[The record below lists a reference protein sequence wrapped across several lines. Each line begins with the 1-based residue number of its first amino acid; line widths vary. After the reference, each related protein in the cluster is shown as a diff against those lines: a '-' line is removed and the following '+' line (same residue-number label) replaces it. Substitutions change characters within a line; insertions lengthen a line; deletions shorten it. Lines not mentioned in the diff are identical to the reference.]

1 VSTSLSL
8 FTVSTLLRMFA
19 VSQFYILSPRGDTI
33 ISRSYRSDEI
43 KETSEVFFRKVKFW
57 PGGVAPP
64 VFNVDGINF
73 VYLKTNGLFFV
84 FTTRFNVSPNF
95 CIELLSRLAKCFK
108 DYCGLLSE
116 EAIRKNFILIYE
128 LLDEV
133 LDYGYPQLT
142 STESLKGFVHNEPVV
157 VDIFKHGTSANG
169 LKLPSFQAQNNTTP
183 STAVHKPV
191 TMSQK
196 QGKQRNE
203 IFVDVVERL
212 TMLFSNGG
220 YVLNSEIDGCIQL
233 KSYLS
238 GNPAL
243 SLALND
249 DLVVGKTEGVIYPSS
264 VVLDDCNF
272 HECVRV
278 DDFESTRTL
287 NFVPPAG
294 EFALMNYR
302 ITGDFLAPFRIT
314 PFIEEISPTLVEV
327 VIKVRA
333 DIPEKNFGSNVQ
345 VIFPIARATNGVS
358 IRLDSNIDQS
368 AEFKGKDSRIE
379 WTIKKFRGCSEHT
392 MRAKITLKE
401 ASSSNVRREMGPVSL
416 GFEIPMHNVSNLQVK
431 YLRIQEQHKAYNPYR
446 WVRYL
451 TQSAS
456 YVARI

>member
-1 VSTSLSL
+1 
-8 FTVSTLLRMFA
+8 MFGI
-19 VSQFYILSPRGDTI
+19 SQFYILSPRGDTI
-33 ISRSYRSDEI
+33 ISRDYRSDSVKSSHEI
-43 KETSEVFFRKVKFW
+43 FFRKVKFW
-57 PGGVAPP
+57 DGGVAPP

-73 VYLKTNGLFFV
+73 IYLKTSGLYFV
-84 FTTRFNVSPNF
+84 FTTKFNVSPNF
-95 CIELLSRLAKCFK
+95 SIELLSRLAKCFK

-116 EAIRKNFILIYE
+116 EAIRKNFILVYE

-142 STESLKGFVHNEPVV
+142 STEALKPFVHNEPVV
-157 VDIFKHGTSANG
+157 VDMFRTSAATSGVSG

-183 STAVHKPV
+183 STSVHKPV

-212 TMLFSNGG
+212 TVLFNKDG

-243 SLALND
+243 CLALND
-249 DLVVGKTEGVIYPSS
+249 DLIIGKKVGANYPGS

-272 HECVRV
+272 HECAKL
-278 DDFESTRTL
+278 DDFDSTRTL
-287 NFVPPAG
+287 SFVPPDG
-294 EFALMNYR
+294 EFVLMNYR
-302 ITGDFLAPFRIT
+302 ITSDFLAPFRIY
-314 PFIEEISPTLVEV
+314 PFVEELSPTLVEV

-358 IRLDSNIDQS
+358 IKLDSTSGQS
-368 AEFKGKDSRIE
+368 AEFKIKDSRIV
-379 WTIKKFRGCSEHT
+379 WSIKKFQGLAEHT
-392 MRAKITLKE
+392 LRAKITLKE
-401 ASSSNVRREMGPVSL
+401 PSGGGNVRREMGPISL

-431 YLRIQEQHKAYNPYR
+431 YLRIQEQHKSYNPYR

-456 YVARI
+456 YVGRI